1 MKRAIWTTAALLLLN
16 APFAFADSVKNF
28 NITQTQIGFNLND
41 GTGGNLGFSF
51 TSSSSNISGFGGAV
65 CDYCSF
71 QTSFAPGDSV
81 NLSVGDI
88 FYEGF
93 TSVKLGGT
101 MYNTETAILF
111 DSSISAP
118 TITLPA
124 GGSFSVTVP
133 ALFDSLVSGSAG
145 QDPNFINFNLHTP
158 SHGKLTVGFSWDSD
172 LGMYTFSSGSFSATT
187 APEPSTL
194 SLIVLGLSVMGGL
207 MRRRRLLPTFQPNVD
222 SP

>member
-1 MKRAIWTTAALLLLN
+1 MKRAMWATAALLLLT

-41 GTGGNLGFSF
+41 GSGGNLGFSF
-51 TSSSSNISGFGGAV
+51 TSPSSSIAGFGGAS

-101 MYNTETAILF
+101 TYGTETAVLF
-111 DSSISAP
+111 NSSLSAP

-124 GGSFSVTVP
+124 GGSFSITVP
-133 ALFDSLVSGSAG
+133 AVFDSQVSGNAG

-158 SHGKLTVGFSWDSD
+158 SNGKLTVSFSWDSD
-172 LGMYTFSSGSFSATT
+172 LERYTFSSGSFSAT
-187 APEPSTL
+187 APVPEPSTI
-194 SLIVLGLSVMGGL
+194 SLMVLGLSVVMGGL
-207 MRRRRLLPTFQPNVD
+207 MRRRGLLCRM
-222 SP
+222 S